1 MTLRKTTLIVL
12 VTASA
17 AVSCEKPAFSPGD
30 PLSGDSPWQFALTRS
45 GESTHT
51 DAVATY
57 RASLLHNGT
66 GCLMADGSYSG
77 YYTDNN
83 WPGGWPSSYPAGWL
97 YPCAAF
103 DAPGDDPDD
112 GMALDQA
119 GNKVA
124 WDVPGWF
131 DTIDKDSRHGLR
143 GLGDL
148 NSRFGIS
155 HAINYA
161 LVFTSPAVRMEH
173 FAPSREPAPT
183 GDAARNPMNWH
194 WGFPITRNSAWAV
207 SPLIPGLSL
216 SATYLS
222 GQYVFQVDPVLKEQ
236 RSKLTVKIACG
247 ALSEANIHQVYFDN
261 VISSAYYM
269 PMTGTYEEWKFDGD
283 DGTDP
288 SYDPLASY
296 YTTNSYPSAAGSPAG
311 AGDKF
316 VTPSGEPHVHL
327 VRKAGQSPDFI
338 TDDTWS
344 TFTAEDEWVK
354 GNDSK
359 YLLTALRDFPILS
372 MNYGEMVGDTYRYEE
387 YIPKV
392 VIWSGAAGDIK
403 TTIRLPF
410 HFEPMKAYTLFLY
423 VSNVYVHAVLTV
435 ADWTI
440 HRHWTD
446 DASEDTEVVDVVLG
460 TFKTVRSSL
469 DKSDWTL
476 VPVNPDADGL
486 IENPTPSEP

>member
-1 MTLRKTTLIVL
+1 MA
-12 VTASA
+12 ASLLL
-17 AVSCEKPAFSPGD
+17 AVSCAKSGIPSSEEFTGD
-30 PLSGDSPWQFALTRS
+30 TPWQFALTRS
-45 GESTHT
+45 GESVHT

-66 GCLMADGSYSG
+66 GRLMSDGSYSG
-77 YYTDNN
+77 YYTDNA
-83 WPGGWPSSYPAGWL
+83 PGWPYPGKGWL
-97 YPCAAF
+97 YPCRTF

-112 GMALDQA
+112 GLALDSS
-119 GNKVA
+119 GNKIP
-124 WDVPGWF
+124 WDDATWF
-131 DTIDKDSRHGLR
+131 DRTDKDSQYALR
-143 GLGDL
+143 GPVPPTGQTYYY
-148 NSRFGIS
+148 S
-155 HAINYA
+155 

-173 FAPSREPAPT
+173 FVPEGEEDIPANY
-183 GDAARNPMNWH
+183 RY
-194 WGFPITRNSAWAV
+194 GFPLTRNSAWAV
-207 SPLIPGLSL
+207 SPAIKDLSL
-216 SATYLS
+216 NATYLNN
-222 GQYVFQVDPVLKEQ
+222 QYIYPVTPTLMEQ

-247 ALSEANIHQVYFDN
+247 ALREANIHQVYFDN

-288 SYDPLASY
+288 SYDPLSGY
-296 YTTNSYPSAAGSPAG
+296 YTTNAYPTASGAPAG

-316 VTPSGEPHVHL
+316 VTPAGEPHVHL

-338 TDDTWS
+338 TDGTWS

-372 MNYGEMVGDTYRYEE
+372 MNYGEMVGDTYRYEP

-460 TFKTVRSSL
+460 TFAAVKGTGL
-469 DKSDWTL
+469 NTDDWTL

-486 IENPTPSEP
+486 IENPAPSEP